1 MESRINFRKLAN
13 IVMGAGAIVMGV
25 ATWNWYVA
33 VDAITS
39 GAPIR
44 FFANG
49 PVFTPPPM
57 TDYLSSL
64 YTPNGMLVGY
74 NPALLYSGVFV
85 FVIGLVLR
93 LALTK
98 PPAQA

>member
-1 MESRINFRKLAN
+1 MESRINYRKLAN
-13 IVMGAGAIVMGV
+13 IVMIAGAILMAV
-25 ATWNWYVA
+25 AVCNWYVA
-33 VDAITS
+33 VNAITT

-64 YTPNGMLVGY
+64 YTLDGMLPGY
-74 NPALLYSGVFV
+74 NPALLYFGVFV

-98 PPAQA
+98 RPAQA